1 MGFIQ
6 IVMAE
11 LDAIPSGA
19 SIRNKS
25 NFEILSTLCSARGGG
40 RIISLR
46 ADKSRGLR
54 AGSAIVAP
62 LLAEDVARLVEECQA
77 EMPDFVLVE
86 GVLLYHAVATL
97 AHALPELPI
106 LLDMHNIESNLQA
119 QIDKQMLPRPL
130 RAFAHLVFA
139 RKRRACLRA
148 EKQVAQMARL
158 VWVCSDADR
167 AQALALWGPLAVAV
181 VPNPIPDW
189 AKTEGRKKVLPSN
202 EVLFV
207 GHLAYPPNQRAVKL
221 LCKGVMPRLRRLVP
235 GPQLHVCGRRPR
247 RRLAALVRSYGHR
260 LTPNVVNL
268 AEAYKEASVV
278 AIPLHEGGGTRLKVL
293 EAMAIGCPIVATAK
307 AVEGLGLT
315 QNVHYREAENSW
327 DFAKELA
334 TVLSE
339 PNSADEMA
347 CRALQFVF
355 KHYSDEARLKAV
367 INALATGGFSV
378 EFAA

>member
-1 MGFIQ
+1 
-6 IVMAE
+6 
-11 LDAIPSGA
+11 
-19 SIRNKS
+19 
-25 NFEILSTLCSARGGG
+25 
-40 RIISLR
+40 
-46 ADKSRGLR
+46 
-54 AGSAIVAP
+54 
-62 LLAEDVARLVEECQA
+62 
-77 EMPDFVLVE
+77 
-86 GVLLYHAVATL
+86 
-97 AHALPELPI
+97 
-106 LLDMHNIESNLQA
+106 
-119 QIDKQMLPRPL
+119 
-130 RAFAHLVFA
+130 
-139 RKRRACLRA
+139 
-148 EKQVAQMARL
+148 
-158 VWVCSDADR
+158 
-167 AQALALWGPLAVAV
+167 
-181 VPNPIPDW
+181 
-189 AKTEGRKKVLPSN
+189 
-202 EVLFV
+202 
-207 GHLAYPPNQRAVKL
+207 
-221 LCKGVMPRLRRLVP
+221 
-235 GPQLHVCGRRPR
+235 
-247 RRLAALVRSYGHR
+247 
-260 LTPNVVNL
+260 VVNL